1 RLRRPMVSP
10 CIAAAAKAASARA
23 SYRLSFAALFLAITP
38 LAAQAPGAGAPPAGT
53 TPPVPV
59 VTTPPEPAATP
70 VATPVY
76 GRVLV
81 DAVKLR
87 CWPGN
92 AAEPPVFE
100 DTLSKDQIVLLGRSE
115 NGFRAVVLP
124 LGPIGYVNTRFTS
137 EAEDGKVTT
146 KGTKVAFRYRP
157 RTSEAPVT
165 QLATGT
171 ELHVVGTQE
180 DWLRVR
186 VAGVEAWV
194 LDNEVQVADAADPAV
209 LAGYEAWQQQ
219 QRGEVQARLDAIAK
233 QRQQEQADAADL
245 AAVKVVEDAFVAELQ
260 KLPADQKFAP
270 IEAALSKLSAT
281 LAEAS
286 AARSAV
292 ASLEKRIT
300 TQKWLVEAAVV
311 IESKPP
317 QAEPAPAVK
326 RDELRRFVGIGW
338 LRYESRLGQPGVFF
352 LEKGGQRL
360 HIITCNTGRYDLS
373 LFIDREVGATGP
385 RRHPPTESLSV
396 LDVERLEV
404 LGVASR

>member
-1 RLRRPMVSP
+1 MVSP
-10 CIAAAAKAASARA
+10 CIAAAAKAASART
-23 SYRLSFAALFLAITP
+23 SYRLRFAALLAAIAP
-38 LAAQAPGAGAPPAGT
+38 LAAQTPDAGAPAGGATPPAQPATNAPAT
-53 TPPVPV
+53 TPPQ
-59 VTTPPEPAATP
+59 ESAA
-70 VATPVY
+70 PVY

-81 DAVKLR
+81 EGVKLR

-100 DTLSKDQIVLLGRSE
+100 DVLAKDLVVRLGRSE
-115 NGFRAVVLP
+115 NGFRAVVAP
-124 LGPIGYVNTRFTS
+124 LGPVGYVSTRFTD
-137 EAEDGKVTT
+137 EAADGRVTT

-171 ELHVVGTQE
+171 ELHVVGTHE

-194 LDNEVQVADAADPAV
+194 LENEVQVVDAADPAV
-209 LAGYEAWQQQ
+209 LAAYEVWQQQ
-219 QRGEVQARLDAIAK
+219 QRAEVQARLDAIAK

-260 KLPADQKFAP
+260 KPPAEQKFAP
-270 IEAALSKLSAT
+270 IEEALGKLST
-281 LAEAS
+281 SLAEAS
-286 AARSAV
+286 AARAAV
-292 ASLEKRIT
+292 AALEKRIT
-300 TQKWLVEAAVV
+300 TQKWIVEAAVV
-311 IESKPP
+311 LESKPP

-360 HIITCNTGRYDLS
+360 HVITCNTGRYDLS
-373 LFIDREVGATGP
+373 LFIDREIGVTGP
-385 RRHPPTESLSV
+385 RRHPATESLSV